1 MEKLFLTV
9 GCGNYDRTHGLQTG
23 AVQAEGIRLNYIP
36 LQPEE
41 IFWRMSSFKEFDVSE
56 MSLSNHITMVSRGE
70 SPFVAIPVFPSRFFR
85 HSCVFVSV
93 ASGITKPEQCKG
105 KRVGVAEYSMTAAV
119 WVRGFLQDE
128 YGIKASDVHWRTG
141 GQEEPGRKERVQL
154 KLPPDIKLD
163 PIPDDKTLNNM
174 LDSGEI
180 DVLIAA
186 RNPSCFVQGSPK
198 VRRLFPNYKEVEVD
212 YYKRTKIFPIMHAIV
227 IRKEIYERHPWTARS
242 LYKAFC
248 EAKDRA
254 IDTLNIANPLPYT
267 LPWLIPERELLR
279 DLFGPDWW
287 PYGIQANRHVLEAL
301 IRYMGEQGLLA
312 KPLVVEDLFAP
323 NVIGEFKV

>member
-9 GCGNYDRTHGLQTG
+9 GCGNYDRTRALQTG
-23 AVQAEGIRLNYIP
+23 AVQPEGIRLNYIS

-41 IFWRMSSFKEFDVSE
+41 IFWRMSNFKEFDVSE
-56 MSLSNHITMVSRGE
+56 MSLSNHVTMVSRGE

-85 HSCVFVSV
+85 HSCVFVNV
-93 ASGITKPEQCKG
+93 DSGITKPEQCKG

-119 WVRGFLQDE
+119 WVRGFLQDD
-128 YGIKASDVHWRTG
+128 YGVKASDMHWHTG

-154 KLPPDIKLD
+154 RLPPEIKLD
-163 PIPDDKTLNNM
+163 PIADDKTLNNM
-174 LDSGEI
+174 LEAGEI

-186 RNPSCFVQGSPK
+186 RNPSCFVKGSPK
-198 VRRLFPNYKEVEVD
+198 VRRLFPNYKDVEVD
-212 YYKRTKIFPIMHAIV
+212 YYRRTKIFPIMHAIV
-227 IRKEIYERHPWTARS
+227 IRREIYEHHPWTARS

-254 IDTLNIANPLPYT
+254 IEMLNVANPLPYT
-267 LPWLIPERELLR
+267 LPWLIPDRELLR

-312 KPLVVEDLFAP
+312 KPLTVEDLFAP
-323 NVIGEFKV
+323 SVIGEFKV